1 MVKGG
6 KKRFEREAEDDGFS
20 ILVTHSTGLLAQKAE
35 KRRRRCVFALF
46 ERVKKRARSASPSLI
61 G

>member
-6 KKRFEREAEDDGFS
+6 NKRFKREAEDDGFNM
-20 ILVTHSTGLLAQKAE
+20 HSG
-35 KRRRRCVFALF
+35 V
-46 ERVKKRARSASPSLI
+46 VKNMGVGR